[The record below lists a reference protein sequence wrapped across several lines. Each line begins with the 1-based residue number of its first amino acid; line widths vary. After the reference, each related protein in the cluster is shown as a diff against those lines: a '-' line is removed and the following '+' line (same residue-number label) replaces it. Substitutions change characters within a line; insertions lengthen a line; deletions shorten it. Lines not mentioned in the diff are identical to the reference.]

1 VCELRRAHEARGS
14 ADRPPAGPAFPS
26 RHRRAHRAPTEG
38 AGAWAPVLEEPR
50 AAARGSRRRVRR
62 VEDRCP
68 AWVRTTRGGRD
79 PPGARKRGGRT
90 RARIPPGHLRGDLRA
105 EGRAPAGLAASR
117 RPGQGG
123 FFRLR
128 ASSGRSRSPRSA
140 RTNRARSWGCPLCD
154 LRSTLWSLEQ
164 ARRKCMNETRG
175 ARDQFKDAYLSP
187 LRLAGS
193 LALLALLAAS
203 LDCSSTSCVPGA
215 SVACVGAAGCTGGQV
230 CTAAGE
236 GYGPCM
242 CGADSGGDDADTD
255 SRPLDA
261 TMDHELHDATID
273 HERRDAADATDEMIE
288 VEDTKPMDRDVVSTP
303 CSSATDCPPNEAC
316 EASVCSTSCSASSPC
331 NGGCCDGTSCQ
342 IGNGP
347 TACGEGGGLCA
358 SCPLGQACTTGAC
371 STACGASSSACNG
384 GCCDGVMCQS
394 GSDPGACG
402 VTGGSCVTCSGAS
415 ACLPTGKCGCA
426 SAS

>member
-1 VCELRRAHEARGS
+1 
-14 ADRPPAGPAFPS
+14 
-26 RHRRAHRAPTEG
+26 
-38 AGAWAPVLEEPR
+38 
-50 AAARGSRRRVRR
+50 
-62 VEDRCP
+62 
-68 AWVRTTRGGRD
+68 
-79 PPGARKRGGRT
+79 
-90 RARIPPGHLRGDLRA
+90 
-105 EGRAPAGLAASR
+105 
-117 RPGQGG
+117 
-123 FFRLR
+123 
-128 ASSGRSRSPRSA
+128 
-140 RTNRARSWGCPLCD
+140 
-154 LRSTLWSLEQ
+154 
-164 ARRKCMNETRG
+164 
-175 ARDQFKDAYLSP
+175 
-187 LRLAGS
+187 
-193 LALLALLAAS
+193 
-203 LDCSSTSCVPGA
+203 
-215 SVACVGAAGCTGGQV
+215 
-230 CTAAGE
+230 
-236 GYGPCM
+236 
-242 CGADSGGDDADTD
+242 
-255 SRPLDA
+255 
-261 TMDHELHDATID
+261 
-273 HERRDAADATDEMIE
+273 MIE

-426 SAS
+426 SASECGEGQACTDGGCSAVCSDSSPCNGACCFQGCCSLFPNPATGPSCLGTADSVACGPPGGQCTQCSLPGPYAVCNPDYTCTCRVGPLGSPACGGPGCAVGCSSGQACVEETSGTGQVCGTSCSATRPCNGTCCTAAGQCAPYSPTGSPTACGGPGTMCVDCTSNCATNGPGGGKGGNACLAADGNVCGCNSDADCSLCATLTTCNLTAHVCGLP